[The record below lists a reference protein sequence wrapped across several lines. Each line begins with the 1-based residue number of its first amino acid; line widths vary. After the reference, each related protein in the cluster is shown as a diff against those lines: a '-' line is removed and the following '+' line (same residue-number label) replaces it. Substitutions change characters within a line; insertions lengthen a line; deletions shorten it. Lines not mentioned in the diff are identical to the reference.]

1 MRRTKIVCTIGPVSR
16 SKESIQKLIE
26 AGMDVARL
34 NFSHETREIHG
45 RVMAEIRDVSDR
57 LGRPVATLQDLA
69 GPKIRVG
76 PIENGPITLTPGQT
90 FTLTAREIP
99 GSIDRVSITY
109 PNLPGEVRP
118 GDCLL
123 LSDGDLE
130 LVVEEISGED
140 IRCRVVVG
148 GPLNS
153 FKGINLPARSIR
165 IPSLTDKDRED
176 LAFGVQQGVDYIA
189 LSFVRTAGDVEEARS
204 LIREAGGNTPIIAKI
219 EKREALEN
227 IEEIL
232 RVVDGLMIAR
242 GDLGVETPIEEV
254 PKVQKRLIG
263 LANRAGKPVITAT
276 QMLRSMVDSPSPT
289 RAEVTDVANAILDG
303 TDAVMLSEETAVGNH
318 PFKAVEIMSRIA
330 ESTEESFP
338 FHEWTSKFGRGSEK
352 SQQEAVAHS
361 ACQLAESIGAS
372 AIIACTQSGSTT
384 RLVSKYRPSQPI
396 IAMTPDE
403 MTGRQLAI
411 IWGSVPLQ
419 IEKTENLDEMEREAI
434 HLAQESGLVKSGQ
447 TIVLIAGYPMH
458 VSGTTNLIKVCQVS

>member
-16 SKESIQKLIE
+16 SAESIEKLIE
-26 AGMDVARL
+26 AGMDVVRL

-45 RVMAEIRDVSDR
+45 RVMAEIREVSDR
-57 LGRPVATLQDLA
+57 LKRQVAILQDLA

-76 PIENGPITLTPGQT
+76 SIENGPITLVSGQP
-90 FTLTAREIP
+90 FTLTTREIS
-99 GSIDRVSITY
+99 GSADRVSITY
-109 PNLPGEVRP
+109 PDLPGEVRP

-123 LSDGDLE
+123 LSDGELE
-130 LVVEEISGED
+130 LVIEEISGED

-165 IPSLTDKDRED
+165 APSMTDKDRED

-189 LSFVRTAGDVEEARS
+189 LSFVRTAGDVEQARS
-204 LIREAGGNTPIIAKI
+204 LIGESGGNTPIIAKI
-219 EKREALEN
+219 EKREALDN
-227 IEEIL
+227 IEDIL

-254 PKVQKRLIG
+254 PLVQKSLIG
-263 LANRAGKPVITAT
+263 MANRAGKPVITAT
-276 QMLRSMVDSPSPT
+276 QMLRSMVDSPGPT

-303 TDAVMLSEETAVGNH
+303 TDAVMLSEETAVGSH
-318 PFKAVEIMSRIA
+318 PVKAVEIMSRIA

-338 FHEWTSKFGRGSEK
+338 FHEWTFKFGRETTIG
-352 SQQEAVAHS
+352 QQEAVAHS
-361 ACQLAESIGAS
+361 ACQLAEEIGAS

-403 MTGRQLAI
+403 TTGRQLALT
-411 IWGSVPLQ
+411 WGSVPLR
-419 IEKTENLDEMEREAI
+419 IKATESLDEMEIEAI
-434 HLAQESGLVKSGQ
+434 HLARESGLVTSGQ
-447 TIVLIAGYPMH
+447 TVVLIAGYPLH
-458 VSGTTNLIKVCQVS
+458 VSGTTNLVKVSTVS

>member
-1 MRRTKIVCTIGPVSR
+1 MRRTKIVCTIGPATR
-16 SKESIQKLIE
+16 SAESIEKLIE
-26 AGMDVARL
+26 AGMDAARL
-34 NFSHETREIHG
+34 NFSHESREIHG
-45 RVMAEIRDVSDR
+45 RVMAEIREVSGR
-57 LGRPVATLQDLA
+57 LGKPVAILQDLA

-76 PIENGPITLTPGQT
+76 PIENGPVTLAPGQR
-90 FTLTAREIP
+90 FTLTARKIR
-99 GSIDRVSITY
+99 GSVDRVSITY
-109 PNLPGEVRP
+109 PDLPGEVRP

-123 LSDGDLE
+123 LSDGELE

-153 FKGINLPARSIR
+153 FKGINLPARSIHA
-165 IPSLTDKDRED
+165 PSLTDKDRED
-176 LAFGVQQGVDYIA
+176 LRYGVRRGVDYIA

-204 LIREAGGNTPIIAKI
+204 LIREAGRNTPIIAKI

-227 IEEIL
+227 IEDIL
-232 RVVDGLMIAR
+232 RIVDGLMIAR
-242 GDLGVETPIEEV
+242 GDLGVETPIEDV

-263 LANRAGKPVITAT
+263 MANRAGKPVITAT

-361 ACQLAESIGAS
+361 ACQLAEEVRAS

-403 MTGRQLAI
+403 STGRQLALT
-411 IWGSVPLQ
+411 WGSVPLR
-419 IEKTENLDEMEREAI
+419 IETTESLDEMEREAV
-434 HLAQESGLVKSGQ
+434 HLARESHLVKSGQ

-458 VSGTTNLIKVCQVS
+458 LSGTTNLIKVSTVS